1 MPQWIKNPTAAVRVA
16 AEAQVQSLAQ
26 ELPFAMGPAKKN
38 EKRNLF
44 LSMSLDLLLPSLL
57 AYTLSKF

>member
-26 ELPFAMGPAKKN
+26 ELPYAIGAAIKI
-38 EKRNLF
+38 
-44 LSMSLDLLLPSLL
+44 
-57 AYTLSKF
+57 